1 MKQSIIF
8 LLFTFY
14 FLLLKVD
21 AQVDSIK
28 LKSKDSIV
36 VNKDPRLDILTQKQ
50 AIINKRAQFQLSTG
64 LYKGYRLQLLSSN
77 DRNQAFKLKY
87 ALMNKFPEYKSYVVY
102 QAPYFKVRLGNFMK
116 KDEAEKAR
124 KQLSKN
130 FSSGIYIVEDAVE
143 FRHSNTNQLDIK

>member
-1 MKQSIIF
+1 MKCLQFF

-14 FLLLKVD
+14 FLLFQVS
-21 AQVDSIK
+21 AQTDSTKGGRDSI
-28 LKSKDSIV
+28 I

-50 AIINKRAQFQLSTG
+50 IVINKRAQYQLSTG

-116 KDEAEKAR
+116 KEDAEKAR
-124 KQLSKN
+124 KQVAKN
-130 FSSGIYIVEDAVE
+130 FSAGIYIVEDAVE
-143 FRHSNTNQLDIK
+143 FRHNNTDPLDVK